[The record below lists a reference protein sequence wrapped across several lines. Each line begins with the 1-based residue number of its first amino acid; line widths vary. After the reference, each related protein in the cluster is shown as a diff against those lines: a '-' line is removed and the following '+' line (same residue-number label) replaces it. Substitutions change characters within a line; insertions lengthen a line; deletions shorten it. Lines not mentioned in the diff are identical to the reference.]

1 MAGAA
6 FLATH
11 EPGVA
16 GARYPGCV
24 FHEMTGLWCP
34 GCGLTRGTFQLL
46 HGHVASALAYNMF
59 TPLVLV
65 VVVVAWVG
73 WLRVSWGASPI
84 RVPTNVLRSL
94 TVTAPAVVLT
104 YGALRNIPLP
114 PLRGLAP

>member
-1 MAGAA
+1 
-6 FLATH
+6 
-11 EPGVA
+11 
-16 GARYPGCV
+16 
-24 FHEMTGLWCP
+24 
-34 GCGLTRGTFQLL
+34 
-46 HGHVASALAYNMF
+46 VASALAYNMF

-94 TVTAPAVVLT
+94 TVTAPAIVLT